1 MSSSTEFRAAPPP
14 ALPVRSVLVDDV
26 YEAIKTW
33 IMDSV
38 REPGI
43 KANIDALSR
52 SLEVSHTPVREAL
65 ARLAAEG
72 FVVKE
77 PSRGYTV
84 TAPLTAEQV
93 ADLYEFRLLL
103 EPWAAGRA
111 ALRGDDRAERL
122 LLAELATCPEAPD
135 ADNYEAYRA
144 IAAHDERF
152 HDLVLDLAGNEP
164 ARRAFAGTN
173 CHLHIFRLSYGRGM
187 GMRALH
193 EHQVVAD
200 AIIAGDDVAAS
211 AAMNMHLTRS
221 RDRIAEVFVSDR

>member
-1 MSSSTEFRAAPPP
+1 MSSSTDFRDTSLPARPTRAA
-14 ALPVRSVLVDDV
+14 LVDDV
-26 YEAIKTW
+26 YEAIKGW

-38 REPGI
+38 REPGV
-43 KANIDALSR
+43 KANIDALAR

-84 TAPLTAEQV
+84 TPPLDAAQV

-111 ALRGDDRAERL
+111 AFRSDAETERR

-135 ADNYEAYRA
+135 ADTYEAYRA

-152 HDLVLDLAGNEP
+152 HDLVLELAGNDE

-193 EHQVVAD
+193 EHRVVAD
-200 AIIAGDDVAAS
+200 AIIAGDDVASS
-211 AAMNMHLTRS
+211 AAMELHLTRS
-221 RDRIAEVFVSDR
+221 RDRIAEVLVTDR